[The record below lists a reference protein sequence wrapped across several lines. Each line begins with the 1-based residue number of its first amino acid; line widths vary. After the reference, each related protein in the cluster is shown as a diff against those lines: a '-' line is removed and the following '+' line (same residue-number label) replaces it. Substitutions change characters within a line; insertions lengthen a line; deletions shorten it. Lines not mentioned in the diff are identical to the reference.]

1 MSFNSPEFFV
11 FLSLVVVAYHV
22 SPASLKRPILLVASY
37 GFYMSWNPW
46 YGVLLFAVTLISY
59 LVGRAMD
66 EGRGRAG
73 VVLWTGIAGH
83 LAILVVF
90 KYAAFLLDNAEGL
103 SRAFGASWRAPFLEI
118 VPPLGLS
125 FYVFQ
130 SISYMADV
138 YRKQI
143 GAERSLWTHALYIA
157 FFPQLVAGPIE
168 RAARLLPQLRKD
180 HPFDREQTRKGALL
194 IAGGLFK
201 KVVIAD
207 TLAVLVSGTLGTPE
221 RHGGFILF
229 LGAAMAI
236 YMLYCDIGGY
246 TDIAVGC
253 GKMLGVRLSRN
264 FNRPFSATNIAA
276 FWQRWHMTV
285 SGWFRDY
292 VFFSLAASRF
302 SRFGVPALAFV
313 TFFLLGL
320 WHGASWNFVLWGC
333 VNGVLVG
340 TYQAARARG
349 IGFPDVPAAASA
361 AFTFLFF
368 LALPAVLVG
377 TQDISQ
383 AWLAYGRIFGL
394 DAAHRWFDVRWLFIG
409 KNAGYFLTCV
419 VFAVGLEII
428 QKIQE
433 KGPFFDTVRL
443 WPLVPRVGAYGAVA
457 TAVLWGVHL
466 VRNRHFQSSAFFYFQ
481 F

>member
-292 VFFSLAASRF
+292 VFFTVRCARL
-302 SRFGVPALAFV
+302 GVRHLFPAGALARRVMEFRSLGLRKRGARRNLPGGPRARNRISGRAGRRKRGV
-313 TFFLLGL
+313 HFFILLGFA
-320 WHGASWNFVLWGC
+320 G
-333 VNGVLVG
+333 
-340 TYQAARARG
+340 
-349 IGFPDVPAAASA
+349 GFGGHA
-361 AFTFLFF
+361 
-368 LALPAVLVG
+368 
-377 TQDISQ
+377 
-383 AWLAYGRIFGL
+383 
-394 DAAHRWFDVRWLFIG
+394 
-409 KNAGYFLTCV
+409 
-419 VFAVGLEII
+419 
-428 QKIQE
+428 
-433 KGPFFDTVRL
+433 
-443 WPLVPRVGAYGAVA
+443 
-457 TAVLWGVHL
+457 
-466 VRNRHFQSSAFFYFQ
+466 RHFPGLARIRPNLRP
-481 F
+481 